1 MKIGEILIEM
11 GAITEQQLSQA
22 MKDSKR
28 SGEFLGAVLVRLQMI
43 SEHTLLEALSKQFS
57 IPYYSTLR
65 DIKIPDAVI
74 NKVPVKFVWHYK
86 FIPLSLKDNILK
98 IAFSNP
104 LEAWPSED
112 IKLHLGFDA
121 EMVLAPKREITE
133 AIHKYYG
140 IGADTVDNILGDM
153 DTAQREKKIAE
164 TKSKPQEDVGKLAE
178 GPTIVKLVDQI
189 IAKAIES
196 KATDIHF
203 EPYRDKVRVRCR
215 LDGVL
220 FDLTMPERI
229 KYLYPSVV
237 SRVKIIA
244 GLDIVERRL
253 PQDGRA
259 KVKYRGKDIGLR
271 ISIIPCFH
279 GENVAIRILP
289 ENLDLKLKDVGIL
302 EDDIGKIKELIGSL
316 NGIIFLT
323 GPTGSGKTTTL
334 YAFLTAVNKS
344 EIKIITIEDPV
355 EYELENITQI
365 QVNPKIDFSF
375 VNALRSILRHDP
387 DVMMVG
393 EVRDQETAGLAM
405 RCALTGHLVFSTLHT
420 SDSASGIT
428 RLIDMGV
435 EPFLAASSVKAFMAQ
450 RLVRKICDKCKVE
463 EKMEKPIKI
472 EDVLVD
478 KYYKGKGCQECKNTG
493 YKGRTTIYE
502 LLVID
507 EDIRDMIMKG
517 LPSTKIKERARAKGM
532 KTLIESGWN
541 KVKLGITTPE
551 EILRVT
557 EADEDDI

>member
-1 MKIGEILIEM
+1 MKVGEILIEM
-11 GAITEQQLSQA
+11 GAITQQQLDKA
-22 MKDSKR
+22 MKESKR
-28 SGEFLGAVLVRLQMI
+28 SGEFLGAIMIRLQMI
-43 SEHTLLEALSKQFS
+43 NEHTLLEALSKQFS
-57 IPYYSTLR
+57 IPYYPSLR
-65 DIKIPDAVI
+65 NIDVPDAVI

-86 FIPLSLKDNILK
+86 FMPISLKKDTLK
-98 IAFSNP
+98 VAFSNP

-112 IKLHLGFDA
+112 IKLHLGFDT
-121 EMVLAPKREITE
+121 EMVLAPKREITD

-140 IGADTVDNILGDM
+140 VGADTVDNILGDM
-153 DTAQREKKIAE
+153 DTVQREKKIAE
-164 TKSKPQEDVGKLAE
+164 TKTRPQEDVEKLAE

-203 EPYRDKVRVRCR
+203 EPYRDKVRIRCR

-220 FDLTMPERI
+220 FDLTIPERI

-259 KVKYRGKDIGLR
+259 KIKYRGKDIGLR
-271 ISIIPCFH
+271 ISIIPGFY
-279 GENVAIRILP
+279 GENIAIRILP
-289 ENLDLKLKDVGIL
+289 ENLTLKLQDVGIL
-302 EDDIGKIKELIGSL
+302 EDDIKKIKELIGSL
-316 NGIIFLT
+316 HGIIFLT

-334 YAFLTAVNKS
+334 YAFLTEVNKS

-355 EYELENITQI
+355 EYELGNITQI
-365 QVNPKIDFSF
+365 QVNPKIDFNF
-375 VNALRSILRHDP
+375 ANALRSILRHDP

-393 EVRDQETAGLAM
+393 EVRDPETAGLSM

-420 SDSASGIT
+420 NDSASGIT
-428 RLIDMGV
+428 RLVDMGV
-435 EPFLAASSVKAFMAQ
+435 EPFLVASSVKAFMAQ
-450 RLVRKICDKCKVE
+450 RLVRKVCEKCKVE
-463 EKMEKPIKI
+463 EKMETPVKAG
-472 EDVLVD
+472 DMLVD
-478 KYYKGKGCQECKNTG
+478 KYYKGKGCQECKFTG

-502 LLVID
+502 LLIID

-517 LPSTKIKERARAKGM
+517 LPSPKIKEKARAKGT
-532 KTLIESGWN
+532 KTLIESGWH
-541 KVKLGITTPE
+541 KVKLGVTTPE

-557 EADEDDI
+557 EMDEE